1 MQGRGRGNR
10 DKGERAVW
18 TEGGVAR
25 STGKG
30 NAAAWQTKIFVGC
43 ICIQY
48 ECVFTAVC
56 VCACEC
62 VCLSLTFWHIY
73 GSFHQP
79 NPCAAFNNN
88 NNNSSNKG
96 NNKLR
101 THVAYVS
108 LYSSLPPPFSIFGA
122 QHKPNSWSDIYK
134 YIAWLQQDF
143 FSAVPSIN
151 SWASWRNQQLERDG
165 KLMLNLAFFTRCVD
179 KKALSGWSREAARRR
194 LIVISME
201 ITWLM

>member
-10 DKGERAVW
+10 DNGERGVW
-18 TEGGVAR
+18 TDGGVSR

-48 ECVFTAVC
+48 GCVFTAVC
-56 VCACEC
+56 VCACACEC

-108 LYSSLPPPFSIFGA
+108 LYSFLLPLTVPSLPRLVFLGHNINPTA
-122 QHKPNSWSDIYK
+122 DLIY
-134 YIAWLQQDF
+134 INILAGCSRISSLLF
-143 FSAVPSIN
+143 HPSTAERAGEIN
-151 SWASWRNQQLERDG
+151 SW
-165 KLMLNLAFFTRCVD
+165 
-179 KKALSGWSREAARRR
+179 RE
-194 LIVISME
+194 ME
-201 ITWLM
+201 N